1 MADGYTP
8 LSEEERKAYLNRL
21 AASLGIRTSGGYY
34 FDPGSQLF
42 DPYISEYTSYGEEP
56 DRTVLEAEYAP
67 NYTYAVNVA
76 QSGGRTL
83 DATLAQYI
91 FENPDAT
98 PGELQGVVDSLFME
112 VQLTNPDG
120 TVSTVI
126 PAEDYFNLDQD
137 QKYVAYDAAKSLF
150 NEYNSGKRKADEDLQ
165 KWNEDAP
172 WNKLGLPAPNA
183 EYDLMK
189 YEPYKKKREEYQVKF
204 RETYGSQ
211 LNETELA
218 DAEKFYFDSLDKK
231 INQRLRESGRSPFY
245 DAIIT
250 REALKYATP

>member
-34 FDPGSQLF
+34 FDPYSQLF

-56 DRTVLEAEYAP
+56 DRNALEAEYAP
-67 NYTYAVNVA
+67 NYTYALNTA
-76 QSGGRTL
+76 KSGAVTL
-83 DATLAQYI
+83 DASIADWI
-91 FENPDAT
+91 ANHPDGT
-98 PGELQGVVDSLFME
+98 PGELQAWIDNAFSEMPFP
-112 VQLTNPDG
+112 NADG
-120 TVSTVI
+120 TTTNVVL
-126 PAEDYFNLDQD
+126 ADYWNLDED

-150 NEYNSGKRKADEDLQ
+150 NEYNSSKRKAGEDLK

-211 LNETELA
+211 LNEAELA